1 MDKTSETYF
10 MQFTIVMCK
19 AVHPITEDLRHE
31 AEKWVNINEAVASYI
46 KPREH
51 MSGFSRKGKMN
62 KQCP

>member
-31 AEKWVNINEAVASYI
+31 AEKWVNINSYI

>member
-31 AEKWVNINEAVASYI
+31 AEKWVNINEAVDSYI
-46 KPREH
+46 KPRER
-51 MSGFSRKGKMN
+51 GSRF
-62 KQCP
+62 PP